1 MKTACICDIKEFT
14 VHDGE
19 GIRVTVFLKGCPLRC
34 CGVIIRKLRNF
45 FPNLI

>member
-19 GIRVTVFLKGCPLRC
+19 GIRGYRISERVPVTLPV
-34 CGVIIRKLRNF
+34 VS
-45 FPNLI
+45 